1 MRCPKCG
8 SLNVQFVT
16 SNKSA
21 SPSIESGVCG
31 YLILGSLGFF
41 FCCLLL
47 LLASSF
53 AGFFFCGL
61 LLLRASSFVGFFF
74 CRQFS
79 SIYDEN

>member
-31 YLILGSLGFF
+31 YLILGSLGLF
-41 FCCLLL
+41 FCGFLLL
-47 LLASSF
+47 WASSF
-53 AGFFFCGL
+53 VGFFFCGL
-61 LLLRASSFVGFFF
+61 LLLWASSFVGLFF
-74 CRQFS
+74 CWQFS
-79 SIYDEN
+79 SIYDGN